1 MHDDSL
7 NLGLPRDAIPR
18 PAHATTR
25 PRPDASAGDAS
36 GPDATRPDGGA
47 QEEAVRSA
55 PLAYI
60 IYSQVTQFNSAT
72 GGDTSSLIPRIAIR
86 RVMASS
92 MARTTLLTSN
102 ARQLDDL
109 LEDDVFRAS
118 VTVLGKMDYDIQ
130 IGGYTTVPLLEVNSI
145 KVIG

>member
-1 MHDDSL
+1 
-7 NLGLPRDAIPR
+7 
-18 PAHATTR
+18 
-25 PRPDASAGDAS
+25 
-36 GPDATRPDGGA
+36 
-47 QEEAVRSA
+47 
-55 PLAYI
+55 
-60 IYSQVTQFNSAT
+60 
-72 GGDTSSLIPRIAIR
+72 
-86 RVMASS
+86 MASS

>member
-1 MHDDSL
+1 MQPPGGHRLRTSSMARS
-7 NLGLPRDAIPR
+7 PSSTQP
-18 PAHATTR
+18 PAAT
-25 PRPDASAGDAS
+25 
-36 GPDATRPDGGA
+36 
-47 QEEAVRSA
+47 
-55 PLAYI
+55 
-60 IYSQVTQFNSAT
+60 
-72 GGDTSSLIPRIAIR
+72 TSSLIPRIAIPR
-86 RVMASS
+86 FMAYS
-92 MARTTLLTSN
+92 MARSTLLTSN